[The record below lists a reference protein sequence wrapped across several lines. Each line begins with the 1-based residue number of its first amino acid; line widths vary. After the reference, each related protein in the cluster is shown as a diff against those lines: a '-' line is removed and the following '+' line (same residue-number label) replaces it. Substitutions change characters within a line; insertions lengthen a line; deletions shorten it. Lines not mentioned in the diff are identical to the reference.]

1 MLFICKTYSVAATY
15 YCHSFYELLKNVK
28 KMNLHKFYVWI
39 DIKRWFFSLVW
50 LYVRSDAFS
59 LFLVHSCFFG
69 LSLALFLALSI
80 FFSLFLSCNS
90 LPWFFGL
97 FLTLALSSIHQIV
110 FNSFGSVF
118 SSIQTKIP
126 VYKVTNLIFRQLSV
140 IVFSGDCR
148 LVLFPCFFVY
158 RRFSSNLIN

>member
-1 MLFICKTYSVAATY
+1 MF
-15 YCHSFYELLKNVK
+15 ELILNGG
-28 KMNLHKFYVWI
+28 
-39 DIKRWFFSLVW
+39 FSLW
-50 LYVRSDAFS
+50 FDCTFDLTRSRSFSFILAFSVCLS
-59 LFLVHSCFFG
+59 LFLT
-69 LSLALFLALSI
+69 LFLALSLFLTLFLALSL

-90 LPWFFGL
+90 LPRFFGL

-118 SSIQTKIP
+118 SSIQTEIP

-148 LVLFPCFFVY
+148 LVLFSCFFVY